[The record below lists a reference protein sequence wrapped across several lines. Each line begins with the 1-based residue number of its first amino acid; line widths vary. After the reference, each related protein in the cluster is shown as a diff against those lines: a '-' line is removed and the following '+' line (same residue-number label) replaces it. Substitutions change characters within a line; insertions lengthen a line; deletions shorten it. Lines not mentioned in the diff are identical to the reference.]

1 MGRPFFAS
9 LPGRSDSGLYVCE
22 PADVP
27 SAGIPDREDRAE
39 QQDSRPAVVSVI
51 WRSLILLC
59 ARSYPLGYSYLS
71 CPPIMAFLLVLPRH
85 YSINLACRGSET
97 QVFIKYLLGRALH
110 ARS

>member
-71 CPPIMAFLLVLPRH
+71 CPPIMAFHRH
-85 YSINLACRGSET
+85 FSKRPFFLE
-97 QVFIKYLLGRALH
+97 KRAPTIREKTAQHL
-110 ARS
+110 